1 MSAPARRVQL
11 APAYL
16 LHHRPYR
23 ESGRI
28 LEVLV
33 RAEGRLTLFARGVSG
48 PKSRLAA
55 VLQPFQPLLLS
66 FTQGRD
72 AGQLTGAECAA
83 PAPPLPAASVM
94 SAFYLNELLLKL
106 TLRHDAAPE
115 LFDAYG
121 VALARL
127 RAGAGLEAL
136 EAALRRFE
144 LELLSAVGYGLDLAT
159 EAGGQPI
166 EPGGFYRFR
175 PAQGL
180 YRVAGEEPGALA
192 GHSLQ
197 ALARGDLEAA
207 RTRADARVLLA
218 AAIAECLEGREL
230 ATRRV
235 AQALKRGSLPTA
247 RYGKMPP

>member
-1 MSAPARRVQL
+1 MSGSARRVHL

-55 VLQPFQPLLLS
+55 VLQPFQPLLVS
-66 FTQGRD
+66 FTQGRE
-72 AGQLTGAECAA
+72 AGQLTAAECVA
-83 PAPPLPAASVM
+83 PATPLPAACVM

-115 LFDAYG
+115 LFDAYAT
-121 VALARL
+121 ALARL
-127 RAGAGLEAL
+127 RTAEAI
-136 EAALRRFE
+136 EAVLRRFE
-144 LELLSAVGYGLDLAT
+144 LELLSAVGYGLDLST
-159 EAGGQPI
+159 EAGGQAI
-166 EPGGFYRFR
+166 EPEGFYRFR

-180 YRVAGEEPGALA
+180 YRVPGEEPGALA
-192 GHSLQ
+192 GHALQ
-197 ALARGDLEAA
+197 ALARGDLQAA
-207 RTRADARVLLA
+207 RTCADARVLLA
-218 AAIAECLEGREL
+218 AALAECLEGREL

-235 AQALKRGSLPTA
+235 ARALKQGSHPTA

>member
-1 MSAPARRVQL
+1 MNAPARRIHW
-11 APAYL
+11 APGYL

-23 ESGRI
+23 ETGRI

-33 RAEGRLTLFARGVSG
+33 REQGRLTLFARGVRG

-66 FTQGRD
+66 FTLGRE
-72 AGQLTGAECAA
+72 AGQLSGAECAERVA
-83 PAPPLPAASVM
+83 ALPAGSVM

-115 LFDAYG
+115 LFDAYAT
-121 VALARL
+121 ALERL
-127 RAGAGLEAL
+127 RAGGDL

-144 LELLSAVGYGLDLAT
+144 LELLSGVGYGLELGMQADGRPL
-159 EAGGQPI
+159 
-166 EPGGFYRFR
+166 EPEGFYRFR

-180 YRVAGEEPGALA
+180 YRVSAEEPGSLSGRALRALA
-192 GHSLQ
+192 Q
-197 ALARGDLEAA
+197 GDLSEP
-207 RTRADARVLLA
+207 RTRADARALLA
-218 AAIAECLEGREL
+218 AALAECLEGREL

-235 AQALKRGSLPTA
+235 ARALQRGSHPG
-247 RYGKMPP
+247 RGYGKISS

>member
-1 MSAPARRVQL
+1 MSAAARRVQL

-55 VLQPFQPLLLS
+55 LLQPFQPLLLS
-66 FTQGRD
+66 FTQGRE

-83 PAPPLPAASVM
+83 PAAPLPAASVM

-115 LFDAYG
+115 LFDAYADTLG
-121 VALARL
+121 RL
-127 RAGAGLEAL
+127 RAGEVIEGV
-136 EAALRRFE
+136 LRRFE

-159 EAGGQPI
+159 EVGGQAI
-166 EPGGFYRFR
+166 ESEGFYRFR

-197 ALARGDLEAA
+197 ALQRGDLEAA

-218 AAIAECLEGREL
+218 AALAECLEGREL

-235 AQALKRGSLPTA
+235 ARALKQGSHPAA